1 MTLEEDVVFEEQRLI
16 DPAIESEPDL
26 EAPLVEPTMEDINVI
41 RSSLETL
48 IDLRNTVAYDGVS
61 VDEINVLKSVKAD
74 LSKANIT
81 LKTKVSIESF
91 EYLVSETRSE
101 LNKVASLESI
111 KDTIIATIKAW
122 VAQLIEWLAEAI
134 QWGKR
139 MLISFELYRK
149 NLDNYHT
156 AISMGQV
163 VYQAAYNSLEKV
175 ALVRV
180 DPQLAKLRRDL
191 LTNPSL
197 PRCETAVLAFGGGA
211 KGDKGQKVEFAVI
224 TKAGESIVKYYEEF
238 ARLLNANKVV
248 DLSSLP
254 KGNMGRERVLK
265 RSITMLEEAL
275 TLSDCEEYFFEELP
289 RYRIEPKSF
298 EDQYRA
304 VIKRDIVNFSP
315 QYETFVQLAKI
326 LRSINKFEIGDD
338 PDLIA
343 EINDSINYVSETMIQ
358 LKTSIDLYRKVNT
371 IEAKV
376 AATFVNFFT
385 AAIKILIA
393 DRNNFAVGD
402 RYDRM
407 VNDAKKS
414 LERIK
419 LNLGIM

>member
-1 MTLEEDVVFEEQRLI
+1 MILEEDVVFEEQRLI

-26 EAPLVEPTMEDINVI
+26 ETPMVEPSVDDINVV
-41 RSSLETL
+41 RGSLETL
-48 IDLRNTVAYDGVS
+48 IDLHDTITYTGVS
-61 VDEINVLKSVKAD
+61 VNEIGVLKRVKSD
-74 LSKANIT
+74 LSNVSIT
-81 LKTKVSIESF
+81 LNTKVSIESF

-101 LNKVASLESI
+101 LNKVASLESV
-111 KDTIIATIKAW
+111 KETIIATIKAW
-122 VAQLIEWLAEAI
+122 VSKLIEWLAEAI

-149 NLDNYHT
+149 NLDKYHT
-156 AISMGQV
+156 AITQGQAS
-163 VYQAAYNSLEKV
+163 YQLLYNNLSTP
-175 ALVRV
+175 ALGRV
-180 DPQLAKLRRDL
+180 EPQLTELRRSL

-197 PRCETAVLAFGGGA
+197 PRCETALLAFGGGA
-211 KGDKGQKVEFAVI
+211 KGDKGQKVDFAAI

-238 ARLLNANKVV
+238 AKLLNANKVV

-265 RSITMLEEAL
+265 RSVTMLEEAL
-275 TLSDCEEYFFEELP
+275 VLSNNEEYFFDELP
-289 RYRIEPKSF
+289 RYNIKPDTF

-304 VIKRDIVNFSP
+304 VIKRDIINFSP
-315 QYETFVQLAKI
+315 QYETFVQLAKV
-326 LRSINKFEIGDD
+326 LRSIRKFEIGDD

-376 AATFVNFFT
+376 AATFINFFT
-385 AAIKILIA
+385 GAVGIFVV
-393 DRNNFAVGD
+393 DRSNFAMGD
-402 RYDRM
+402 RYDRI

-419 LNLGIM
+419 LNLGIL

>member
-1 MTLEEDVVFEEQRLI
+1 MILEEDVVFEEQRLI
-16 DPAIESEPDL
+16 DPAIDSEPDL
-26 EAPLVEPTMEDINVI
+26 ESPLVEPTMEDINVV

-48 IDLRNTVAYDGVS
+48 IDLRNTVAYAGVS
-61 VDEINVLKSVKAD
+61 VDEINVLKSVKVD

-139 MLISFELYRK
+139 MLVAFELHRK
-149 NLDNYHT
+149 NLDKYHD
-156 AISMGQV
+156 AITRGQAS
-163 VYQAAYNSLEKV
+163 YQSLYNNLSTPVLG
-175 ALVRV
+175 RV
-180 DPQLAKLRRDL
+180 ESQLTELRRSL

-197 PRCETAVLAFGGGA
+197 PRCETALLAFGGGA
-211 KGDKGQKVEFAVI
+211 KGDKGQKVDFAAI

-238 ARLLNANKVV
+238 AKLLNANKVV

-265 RSITMLEEAL
+265 RSVTMLEEAL
-275 TLSDCEEYFFEELP
+275 VLSDSEEYFFDELP
-289 RYRIEPKSF
+289 RYNIKPEAF

-304 VIKRDIVNFSP
+304 VIRRNIINFSP
-315 QYETFVQLAKI
+315 QYETFVQLAKV
-326 LRSINKFEIGDD
+326 LRSIRKFEIGDD

-376 AATFVNFFT
+376 AATFINFFT
-385 AAIKILIA
+385 GAVGIFVV
-393 DRNNFAVGD
+393 DRSNFAMGD
-402 RYDRM
+402 RYDRI

-419 LNLGIM
+419 LSLGIL